1 MTHIL
6 HEDHLVQTEHWK
18 RHPSEKNIHCLG
30 SFKCDHGSENKGD
43 MIIANSLISV
53 ASQWGSLLLCS
64 RVLTRPRGPHS
75 QPHWTHSTP
84 AFMTQWRSQVSSCLA
99 WDIRLVDACGAECT
113 SGLESE
119 WDLRP
124 MSPTLPSCFSDLS
137 SFTYSLRTKM
147 EMGCNGGMV
156 QCLSLLCVCRVVGKQ
171 TLHSGRVSI
180 QAYISQE
187 RRRWNPL
194 ELPQMSYRN
203 SWFHRWI
210 YCTNMLKQCVY

>member
-18 RHPSEKNIHCLG
+18 RNPSKKNIHCLG
-30 SFKCDHGSENKGD
+30 SFKCDRGSENKGD
-43 MIIANSLISV
+43 MIIANSLTSV

-84 AFMTQWRSQVSSCLA
+84 IFMTQWRSQVSSCLA

-124 MSPTLPSCFSDLS
+124 MSPTLPV
-137 SFTYSLRTKM
+137 SLICLHLHTHWGPRWRWDA
-147 EMGCNGGMV
+147 MGAWSN
-156 QCLSLLCVCRVVGKQ
+156 
-171 TLHSGRVSI
+171 VS
-180 QAYISQE
+180 ACSVSAV
-187 RRRWNPL
+187 W
-194 ELPQMSYRN
+194 
-203 SWFHRWI
+203 
-210 YCTNMLKQCVY
+210 